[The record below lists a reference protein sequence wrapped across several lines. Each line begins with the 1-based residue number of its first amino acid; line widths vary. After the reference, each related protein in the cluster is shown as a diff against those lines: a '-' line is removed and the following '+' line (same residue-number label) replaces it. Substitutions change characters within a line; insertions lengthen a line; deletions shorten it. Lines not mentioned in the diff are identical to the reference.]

1 MYMLSRI
8 FNLVN
13 TLEEILL
20 VESDIYSIDFKSICF
35 EALSNDIDFGIYSET
50 HKGFLISF
58 RSKNIKPLKDV
69 ITFNEISKSLTN
81 YDDNT
86 LYVDLLLFTR
96 KFHKKVIIRIVLGS
110 LDENQKL
117 LIDKVIKNFN
127 SFQDMYDKN
136 YVFQELLKILK
147 ETTEVDNIE
156 EVIEKTTGV
165 TKKLL
170 ATQASSILLKDEK
183 KDELYFKVVD
193 SEKSDKIKEIRIP
206 ITRGIA
212 GYTARTGEPLIVND
226 VANHPDFYNT
236 VDQKSGFTTR
246 SIMSAPIKPLNKIIG
261 VIEAINKIRGTDFS
275 EEDLNILKM
284 IADILGINLINSM
297 LYEKL
302 NNMSSSIIKSLITAL
317 EARDEYTKG
326 HSYRVQIYSVKLAK
340 ALGLPAK
347 KVKQVELS
355 AILHD
360 IGKIGIPDD
369 VLRKPERLTDEE
381 FEIIKKHPVIG
392 YNILK
397 SIDGLDDVLDGIKY
411 HHERYD
417 GKGYPEGLKGKE
429 IPLVARI
436 IAIADTLDAMTSDRP
451 YRKGLDFEYA
461 LEQIRNVKGS
471 QLDPD
476 LVDAFLNSF
485 SNLEELKLV
494 RMER

>member
-1 MYMLSRI
+1 MLDRI
-8 FNLVN
+8 FNLIN

-20 VESDIYSIDFKSICF
+20 AESDIYSVDFKSICLKI
-35 EALSNDIDFGIYSET
+35 LSNDIDFGIYSET
-50 HKGFLISF
+50 HKRFLINF
-58 RSKNIKPLKDV
+58 RSKNTKILKDV
-69 ITFNEISKSLTN
+69 ITPNEISKSPN
-81 YDDNT
+81 VYDDNT
-86 LYVDLLLFTR
+86 VYVDLLVFTR
-96 KFHKKVIIRIVLGS
+96 KFHKKIIIRLVLGA
-110 LDENQKL
+110 LDNDQKL
-117 LIDKVIKNFN
+117 LINKIIKNFY
-127 SFQDMYDKN
+127 SFQEMYDKN
-136 YVFQELLKILK
+136 YVFQELLEILK

-226 VANHPDFYNT
+226 VANHPDFYST
-236 VDQKSGFTTR
+236 VDEKSGFTTR
-246 SIMSAPIKPLNKIIG
+246 SIISVPIKPLNKIIG

-275 EEDLNILKM
+275 EDDLNILKM

-302 NNMSSSIIKSLITAL
+302 NSMSSSIIKSLITAL

-360 IGKIGIPDD
+360 IGKIGIPDSI
-369 VLRKPERLTDEE
+369 LRKPGGLTEE
-381 FEIIKKHPVIG
+381 EYEIIKKHPVTG

-397 SIDGLDDVLDGIKY
+397 SIDGLDDVLNGIKY

-417 GKGYPEGLKGKE
+417 GKGYPEGLKKDE

-436 IAIADTLDAMTSDRP
+436 IAIADTLDAITSDRP

-461 LEQIRNVKGS
+461 LEEIKNAKGS
-471 QLDPD
+471 QLDPE
-476 LVDAFLNSF
+476 LVDVFLNSF
-485 SNLEELKLV
+485 TNLEELKLV
-494 RMER
+494 KLEK

>member
-1 MYMLSRI
+1 MLDRI
-8 FNLVN
+8 FNLIN

-20 VESDIYSIDFKSICF
+20 AESDIYSVDFKSICLKT
-35 EALSNDIDFGIYSET
+35 LSNDIDFGIYSET

-58 RSKNIKPLKDV
+58 RSKNTKILKDV
-69 ITFNEISKSLTN
+69 ITPNEISKSPTIH
-81 YDDNT
+81 DDNT
-86 LYVDLLLFTR
+86 VYADLLVFTR
-96 KFHKKVIIRIVLGS
+96 KFHKKIIIRLALGPLDNDQKS
-110 LDENQKL
+110 LINK
-117 LIDKVIKNFN
+117 IIKNFY
-127 SFQDMYDKN
+127 SFQEMYDKN
-136 YVFQELLKILK
+136 YVFQELLEILK

-183 KDELYFKVVD
+183 KNELYFKVVD

-206 ITRGIA
+206 VTKGIA

-236 VDQKSGFTTR
+236 VDEKSGFTTR
-246 SIMSAPIKPLNKIIG
+246 SIMSAPIKPLNRIIG

-275 EEDLNILKM
+275 EDDLNILKM
-284 IADILGINLINSM
+284 TADILGINLINSM

-302 NNMSSSIIKSLITAL
+302 NDISSSIIKSLITAL

-360 IGKIGIPDD
+360 IGKIGIPDSI
-369 VLRKPERLTDEE
+369 LRKPGGLTDEE
-381 FEIIKKHPVIG
+381 YETIKKHPVIG

-417 GKGYPEGLKGKE
+417 GKGYPEGLEKDE

-436 IAIADTLDAMTSDRP
+436 IAIADTLDAITSDRP

-461 LEQIRNVKGS
+461 LEQIRNAKGS
-471 QLDPD
+471 QLDPE
-476 LVDAFLNSF
+476 LVDVFLNSF
-485 SNLEELKLV
+485 TNLEELKLV
-494 RMER
+494 KLEK